1 MQSNPPANVSLQQL
15 KQAVAIREK
24 IDDLEKERSRITGGR
39 SPGVKIEP
47 SITTT
52 RTRK

>member
-1 MQSNPPANVSLQQL
+1 MQSNPPANLSLQQL
-15 KQAVAIREK
+15 KPAVAIREK
-24 IDDLEKERSRITGGR
+24 IDDLEKELSRIIGGR

-52 RTRK
+52 RKRK